1 VHATVMRAVMTTQA
15 KSIGPR
21 ELAAAA
27 AHLMEVHRIT
37 ALPVADAHGKLI
49 GALNVHDL
57 MRAGVV

>member
-1 VHATVMRAVMTTQA
+1 MMRAVMTTHA

-21 ELAAAA
+21 ELAGEA

-37 ALPVADAHGKLI
+37 ALPVVDAEGRLI

>member
-1 VHATVMRAVMTTQA
+1 MTTHA

-21 ELAAAA
+21 ELAAEA

-37 ALPVADAHGKLI
+37 ALPVADVHGRLI